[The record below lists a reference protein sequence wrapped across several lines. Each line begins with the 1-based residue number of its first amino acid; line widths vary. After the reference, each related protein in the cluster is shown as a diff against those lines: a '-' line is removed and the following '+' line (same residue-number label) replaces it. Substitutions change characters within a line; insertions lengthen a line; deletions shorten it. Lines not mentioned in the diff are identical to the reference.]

1 VGNRYTTV
9 KPTGVVLV
17 FVVFVGFVAV
27 GGGFI
32 DPFPTPL
39 LVTLGSET
47 RSGKKHPGNGW
58 GTTAVSIASG
68 KPPRKQQKQP
78 TTRETAVVS
87 GC

>member
-39 LVTLGSET
+39 LVTLGSKT
-47 RSGKKHPGNGW
+47 RSGKKPQRRVRSHYGEQPQENHQENN
-58 GTTAVSIASG
+58 
-68 KPPRKQQKQP
+68 KNNPPERRQ
-78 TTRETAVVS
+78 
-87 GC
+87 